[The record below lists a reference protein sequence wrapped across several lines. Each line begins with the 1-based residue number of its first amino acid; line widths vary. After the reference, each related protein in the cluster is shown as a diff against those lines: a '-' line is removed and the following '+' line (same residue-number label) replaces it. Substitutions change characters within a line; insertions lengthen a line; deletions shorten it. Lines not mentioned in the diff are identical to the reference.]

1 MVSKRK
7 ITALIIALYLILTG
21 YTYPSGSP
29 YIDITSSAGNLRIYF
44 PTNQGN
50 YLIYDETQ
58 DLIINTSSST
68 LYGYTSYNGNDYRV
82 NFPSY
87 DVPYISITYQQ
98 NVSITNVQIIDNY
111 RYSFYTEFSSDM
123 TTYIGI
129 IIMLLLFFIMFK
141 R

>member
-1 MVSKRK
+1 M
-7 ITALIIALYLILTG
+7 ILYLLLSG
-21 YTYPSGSP
+21 YTYPDGAP

-98 NVSITNVQIIDNY
+98 NVNITNVQIIDNY
-111 RYSFYTEFSSDM
+111 RYKFYSELTSDLP
-123 TTYIGI
+123 TYIGI
-129 IIMLLLFFIMFK
+129 IMVLITFFTLFK